1 MPKYYNRIKT
11 SWGVAI
17 EMNISYLG
25 KYIKKY
31 KKQFLIAL
39 TFIILETT
47 GDLIQPTIMSKIIDN
62 GVKRGDMNYVFKLGG
77 LMFFMTALGATFAVI
92 RNIVS
97 SKVSQSFGA
106 DLRED
111 LYIKI
116 QGFSFD
122 NIDGFQDASLITRL
136 TNDVNQIQNLSH
148 GMMRIFVKAPVLGIG
163 SVIMAFLLN
172 PKMALILL
180 GVVPIVVTIISL
192 NLKVS
197 YPIFTKI
204 QKSLDRVNGVMREYL
219 AGIRVVKAFNRFEY
233 EKIRFRKVNDDLKD
247 ITLKGMRVVA
257 VFNPVVTL
265 VVNIGIVLVLWFGGL
280 RVNSGQMEV
289 GKIMAFVNYM
299 TQVLFS
305 LIMMTRILN
314 IFIRARASAERIGE
328 VFEAENT
335 ITVKENPIIFNNVKG
350 RLEFENVYFKYYSSS
365 RYVLEDINFFIN
377 PGETLAIIG
386 STGSGKSTLI
396 NLIPRFYDVDKGKIK
411 IDGMDVKDIDISDL
425 REKVGIV
432 PQKVLLFTGTIKDNI
447 RWGDENATIEDIEKV
462 AKIAN
467 AHDFILSFNE
477 GYNTYLGQGGVNLSG
492 GQKQRISI
500 ARALIKKP
508 SILIL
513 DDSTSAVDLITE
525 RKIRQGLKEYLK
537 DTTTILIAQR
547 ITSVMDA
554 DKILVLDRGKI
565 VGQGAHQELMRNC
578 EVYKDI
584 YYSQLGKGAEDFGS

>member
-136 TNDVNQIQNLSH
+136 TNDVNQIQNFSH